1 MCLAI
6 PGKVVSID
14 DKIAEVDFGGV
25 NRKVNLSMVEVE
37 VGDWV
42 IVHAGFA
49 IQTMDEEEALETL
62 KLWEELLAQEE
73 ELRDEYPIA

>member
-6 PGKVVSID
+6 PGKVISIEG
-14 DKIAEVDFGGV
+14 KIAEVDFGGV
-25 NRKVNLSMVEVE
+25 IRKVNLSMVEVS
-37 VGDWV
+37 VGEWV

-62 KLWEELLAQEE
+62 KLWEELLAREE
-73 ELRDEYPIA
+73 ELEDDYPLV

>member
-6 PGKVVSID
+6 PGKVVSIEG
-14 DKIAEVDFGGV
+14 KIADVDFGGV
-25 NRKVNLSMVEVE
+25 GKKVNLSMVEVE
-37 VGDWV
+37 VGEWV

-49 IQTMDEEEALETL
+49 IQTMDEQEALETL

-73 ELRDEYPIA
+73 DFNDEYPIA

>member
-6 PGKVVSID
+6 PGKVVSIEG
-14 DKIAEVDFGGV
+14 KIADVDFGGV
-25 NRKVNLSMVEVE
+25 NKKVNLSMVEVD
-37 VGDWV
+37 VGEWV

-49 IQTMDEEEALETL
+49 IQTMDEQEALETL

-73 ELRDEYPIA
+73 DFNDEYPLA